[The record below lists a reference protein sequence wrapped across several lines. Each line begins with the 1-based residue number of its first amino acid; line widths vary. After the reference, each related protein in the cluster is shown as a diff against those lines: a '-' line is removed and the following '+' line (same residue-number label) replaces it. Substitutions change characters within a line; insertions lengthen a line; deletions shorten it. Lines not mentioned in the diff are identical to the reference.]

1 MQTFSSFRGQKKK
14 WPKKS
19 LTRLLMQASL
29 QLNQDK
35 IEP

>member
-1 MQTFSSFRGQKKK
+1 MQTFSSFRDQKK

-19 LTRLLMQASL
+19 LTRLLMQAPL